1 MDFIFSAN
9 KKHSSGSFAKNWL
22 RKFMAPNNK
31 YSQINEKYNKYLL
44 SSLYLDLEFI
54 SCPISNYKLPKKNY

>member
-1 MDFIFSAN
+1 MVEIMQVLVAY
-9 KKHSSGSFAKNWL
+9 WL
-22 RKFMAPNNK
+22 RGLCMAPNNK
-31 YSQINEKYNKYLL
+31 YSQINEKHSKYSL